1 MNSKTLGKEML
12 GVPKPPSLE
21 QSADLQL
28 CRPDSDWGA
37 GHLVTSG
44 VPGGTSLPSFTID
57 GFLPRSSELRGSSTP
72 QGGAAS
78 QQV

>member
-12 GVPKPPSLE
+12 GVPEPPSLE
-21 QSADLQL
+21 QSA
-28 CRPDSDWGA
+28 DSDWGA

-44 VPGGTSLPSFTID
+44 VPGGTSLPSFAID
-57 GFLPRSSELRGSSTP
+57 SFIPRSSELRGSSTP